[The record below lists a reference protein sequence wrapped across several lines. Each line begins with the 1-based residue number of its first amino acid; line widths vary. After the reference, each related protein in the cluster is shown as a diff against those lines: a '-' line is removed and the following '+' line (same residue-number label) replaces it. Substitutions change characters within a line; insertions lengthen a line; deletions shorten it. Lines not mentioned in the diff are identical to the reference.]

1 MKKVFLVKGLSRGDG
16 VTGEDI
22 LQNLKTINE
31 IPKKIE
37 SKEVLNLLEIRCEI
51 YIGKKDFVNI
61 KEKFANPRNAAGGSL
76 RQKDPNETS
85 KIPLKY
91 FAYGFG
97 AVEPMIFKT
106 QSDFLSKINQWGF
119 KINPLSKKIIGIDQ
133 IEDQH
138 SKIDQIRSSLDY
150 DIDGLVFKVND
161 LKLQRRLG
169 NTSNSPRWAT
179 AYKFSAEKAVTK
191 IKDIIIQVGRTGAIT
206 PVAKVEPVT
215 VGGVVVSNATLHNED
230 EIKRKDIR
238 IGDTIQIQRAGD
250 VIPQVVMVDTS
261 KRDKN
266 SKNFYFQ
273 KMFMW
278 S

>member
-1 MKKVFLVKGLSRGDG
+1 MSDRKKIISKHKDKINYIKKLNKNYFIDDSPLITDSAYDKIKSEIVELEKKFPYLKKLNSINNIVGAKLTNRFKKIKHLVPMLSLGNAFNEKDMKDFLKKINNFINSKNEKIELFSEPKIDGISATLIYEKGILVKGLSRGDG

-22 LQNLKTINE
+22 LQNLMTINE

-138 SKIDQIRSSLDY
+138 SKIDQIRSS
-150 DIDGLVFKVND
+150 
-161 LKLQRRLG
+161 
-169 NTSNSPRWAT
+169 
-179 AYKFSAEKAVTK
+179 
-191 IKDIIIQVGRTGAIT
+191 
-206 PVAKVEPVT
+206 
-215 VGGVVVSNATLHNED
+215 
-230 EIKRKDIR
+230 
-238 IGDTIQIQRAGD
+238 
-250 VIPQVVMVDTS
+250 
-261 KRDKN
+261 
-266 SKNFYFQ
+266 
-273 KMFMW
+273 
-278 S
+278 